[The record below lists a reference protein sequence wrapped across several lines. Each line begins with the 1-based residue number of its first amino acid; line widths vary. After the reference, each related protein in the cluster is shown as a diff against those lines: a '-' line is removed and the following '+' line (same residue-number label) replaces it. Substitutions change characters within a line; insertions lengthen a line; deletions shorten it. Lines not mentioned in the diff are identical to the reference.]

1 MQDRHKRN
9 ITFAQTHCDL
19 TPDPHISNRQTP
31 DPGSVPPVLSA
42 YSFSPW
48 SCDPRLIVFE
58 VLLTSVSFIHILII
72 LAGQFYS
79 PSFLPHSWS
88 FPG

>member
-58 VLLTSVSFIHILII
+58 VLLTSVFLSDPSPII
-72 LAGQFYS
+72 GYACQ
-79 PSFLPHSWS
+79 
-88 FPG
+88 